1 MITLQASILCAHRDD
16 DDDDNKDENEKYD
29 DDDDDDDDDA
39 KTPEANTWLS
49 LREP

>member
-16 DDDDNKDENEKYD
+16 DDDDNNDENEKY
-29 DDDDDDDDDA
+29 DDDDDA

>member
-16 DDDDNKDENEKYD
+16 DDDDNNDENEKYD
-29 DDDDDDDDDA
+29 DDDDDDDDDG

>member
-16 DDDDNKDENEKYD
+16 NDDNNDENEKY
-29 DDDDDDDDDA
+29 DDDDDA

>member
-16 DDDDNKDENEKYD
+16 DDNNDENEKYD
-29 DDDDDDDDDA
+29 DDDDDDDDDG

>member
-16 DDDDNKDENEKYD
+16 DDDDNNDENEKYD

>member
-16 DDDDNKDENEKYD
+16 DADDNNDENEKYH
-29 DDDDDDDDDA
+29 DDDDDDDA

>member
-16 DDDDNKDENEKYD
+16 DDNNDENEKYD